1 MEKLLEFCI
10 HFLYYLK
17 LKNKLFLLFAVLFL
31 FKAEAQNTSAS
42 LSDPTS
48 VLRQAQHTTLAIG
61 DSLYNLGSYSKAIL
75 QYNQV
80 LDTKNIDLK
89 LAKSYEAIGN
99 NPKAIQYYKK
109 VVSSNPNATQASYN
123 YAKLLFKTAKFNEAD
138 SIFKALSIKNP
149 SNPNFIYQRG
159 LIKERQKD
167 SAAISFYQKTYKIDA
182 NHINSVYKIAKLKLE
197 KRKFSEAKPFIEKG
211 LSVDAKSVRFLT
223 LKALHSYHTKNY
235 HQAIKE
241 YNLLLKLGKNDA
253 KLHVNLADSYYKVLA
268 IEKAIDQYSI
278 LINEFD
284 DKNDVYHYNLGICYS
299 ALHYNVKAIKEF
311 ESAIVYKYTP
321 LDNEF
326 YAIARA
332 YKYEGNTKQ
341 EIKMLKKAI
350 SVNSNDEM
358 MQYQL
363 LLAYDR
369 FYDDKKVVLSYYE
382 KYLKKFGET
391 GKFRELVKH
400 RVSELKKEIHFED

>member
-1 MEKLLEFCI
+1 
-10 HFLYYLK
+10 
-17 LKNKLFLLFAVLFL
+17 LLFAVLFL

-42 LSDPTS
+42 LSDRTS
-48 VLRQAQHTTLAIG
+48 ALKVA
-61 DSLYNLGSYSKAIL
+61 DSLYSLGDYSKAIL
-75 QYNQV
+75 QYNQ
-80 LDTKNIDLK
+80 LSENENTNFK

-109 VVSSNPNATQASYN
+109 IVLSNPKATQATYN
-123 YAKLLFKTAKFNEAD
+123 YARLLFKTANLKEAD
-138 SIFKALSIKNP
+138 SIFKVLSVENP

-159 LIKERQKD
+159 LIKERQQD
-167 SAAISFYQKTYKIDA
+167 STAISFFIQTYYIDY
-182 NHINSVYKIAKLKLE
+182 NHINAIYKIAKLKLE
-197 KRKFSEAKPFIEKG
+197 KRNFFEAKPYIDKG
-211 LSVDAKSVRFLT
+211 LSVDLTSIRFLT

-235 HQAIKE
+235 HQAIKD
-241 YNLLLKLGKNDA
+241 YNLLLQLGKKDE
-253 KLHVNLADSYYKVLA
+253 KLHINLADSYYKVLA

-299 ALHYNVKAIKEF
+299 ALHYNIKAIKEF

-350 SVNSNDEM
+350 SENRNDEI

-369 FYDDKKVVLSYYE
+369 FYDDKKVVLAYYE
-382 KYLKKFGET
+382 KFLKRFGKT
-391 GKFRELVKH
+391 GKMREIAKY
-400 RVSELKKEIHFED
+400 RASELKKEIHFED